1 MRRRKLE
8 SADFF
13 RTNFDRKFS
22 NFTIALSAARA
33 FGKTTSNG
41 HWVDIIPQIARKA
54 NRKQG
59 DPRREMSGTPL
70 LMDLLQAKYVLPVL
84 PSLPRTEKNL

>member
-1 MRRRKLE
+1 M
-8 SADFF
+8 DFF

-70 LMDLLQAKYVLPVL
+70 LMDLLHNQAGCAIITTIVGNFDLL
-84 PSLPRTEKNL
+84 E